1 MTRGF
6 LKTLRFFHLINK
18 KAYKKRMKKYAPEYR
33 AIAKS
38 PLFDAKW
45 YLEHNPDVAAA
56 KADPVEHYLTI
67 GWKEDRPTTP
77 YFDGKAYLQMYPDV
91 AKANMNPLA
100 HWLLHG
106 QFEDRYADIH
116 SPEKRFAPFLSVKT
130 AIRNIVTYPIKV
142 AEDCFRLKNEIKTL
156 EQ

>member
-1 MTRGF
+1 
-6 LKTLRFFHLINK
+6 
-18 KAYKKRMKKYAPEYR
+18 MKKYTPEYR

-91 AKANMNPLA
+91 AEADMNPLA
-100 HWLLHG
+100 HYELFGKKEGRKSNKKCGAVSLPKNTEPRKDV
-106 QFEDRYADIH
+106 F
-116 SPEKRFAPFLSVKT
+116 FSV
-130 AIRNIVTYPIKV
+130 IVASYNYRDYIQ
-142 AEDCFRLKNEIKTL
+142 ETL
-156 EQ
+156 DSLVKCK